1 MFGIGMGPS
10 SQEKQAYGNL
20 NSLAGFGSQH
30 GQNDI
35 SQAESFFSSILS
47 GDRGKQAQVLGPEID
62 TLKGQAQQRKNTL
75 AEFGNRSGGTNASS
89 QLVDDTVHGDINRMI
104 DNLLGGAAGG
114 LASIGENQTAQA
126 SGNYAQVFG
135 EATTMQKQ
143 EQAKW
148 NDIFKSIGD
157 VAGTVAGFGPA
168 GGMLDKIGSG
178 IQSGLGG

>member
-35 SQAESFFSSILS
+35 SQAESFYSSILS
-47 GDRGKQAQVLGPEID
+47 GDRGKQAQVLAPEIS
-62 TLKGQAQQRKNTL
+62 TLKSQAQQRKNTG
-75 AEFGNRSGGTNASS
+75 AEFGNRSGGTNASM
-89 QLVDDTVHGDINRMI
+89 QLVDDNVHSDINRMV
-104 DNLLGGAAGG
+104 DSLLSGSAGA
-114 LASIGENQTAQA
+114 LASIGENQTGQA

-135 EATTMQKQ
+135 EATTMQQQ

-148 NDIFKSIGD
+148 NDIFKSISD
-157 VAGTVAGFGPA
+157 VATGA
-168 GGMLDKIGSG
+168 
-178 IQSGLGG
+178 LGGAGL